1 MNLSFASLWEKISD
15 LIPEE
20 DALICGDDVLSWR
33 EFDVKASKLAS
44 ALIEN
49 GLSKNSK
56 VAIYLNNSNEY
67 LIAQYAIFKIDGCPI
82 NVNYRYVEDELTY
95 LLENSDSEAVF
106 FHSTYSNRID
116 NIKSSLPNI
125 KLWVEVDDSSQK
137 SSAIGVNYQNIIDNY
152 QPMARIERDPNT
164 IYMLYTGGT
173 TGMPKGVMYKQ
184 GEFLIFLFKTLKA
197 MGYDVPD
204 EINELDQRIKQNKE
218 NNALIRSLVGCP
230 LMHGTGMWLGSFLS
244 LNLGGSVITLPNQGF
259 NPDQMWSEV
268 ERCKA
273 SNIVIVGDAF
283 AKPMLESLNK
293 AKTANRPYDLDSVKV
308 IISSGVMWSAEV
320 KAGLLEH
327 HDMILMDT
335 IGSTEGGMGGSTSSR
350 ENPAETAKF
359 NINPGVIILADDG
372 EILEPGSEKIG
383 LIGTAGLV
391 PVGYYKD
398 PEKSAKTFK
407 EVNGIR
413 YSFPGDY
420 ARLEQDGT
428 ITLLGRGSN
437 CINSAGEK
445 IYPEEVEEAMKK
457 NSEVN
462 DCLVVGLNDER
473 FGQIVTAVVS
483 LDSDIDEEEL
493 KNKTR
498 VFLAGYKIPKK
509 IVFVEHVERAPNGK
523 ANYKWAKEIAID
535 AS

>member
-137 SSAIGVNYQNIIDNY
+137 SSAIGVNYQNIIENY
-152 QPMARIERDPNT
+152 QPMSRIERDPNT

-204 EINELDQRIKQNKE
+204 EINELAQRIKQNKE
-218 NNALIRSLVGCP
+218 STALIRSLVGCP

-293 AKTANRPYDLDSVKV
+293 AKNAKSKEGPRLAHYL
-308 IISSGVMWSAEV
+308 
-320 KAGLLEH
+320 
-327 HDMILMDT
+327 IL
-335 IGSTEGGMGGSTSSR
+335 
-350 ENPAETAKF
+350 
-359 NINPGVIILADDG
+359 
-372 EILEPGSEKIG
+372 
-383 LIGTAGLV
+383 
-391 PVGYYKD
+391 
-398 PEKSAKTFK
+398 
-407 EVNGIR
+407 
-413 YSFPGDY
+413 
-420 ARLEQDGT
+420 
-428 ITLLGRGSN
+428 
-437 CINSAGEK
+437 
-445 IYPEEVEEAMKK
+445 
-457 NSEVN
+457 
-462 DCLVVGLNDER
+462 
-473 FGQIVTAVVS
+473 
-483 LDSDIDEEEL
+483 
-493 KNKTR
+493 
-498 VFLAGYKIPKK
+498 
-509 IVFVEHVERAPNGK
+509 HV
-523 ANYKWAKEIAID
+523 
-535 AS
+535 

>member
-15 LIPEE
+15 LIPDE
-20 DALICGDDVLSWR
+20 DALICGDKVLSWK
-33 EFDVKASKLAS
+33 EFDVRASKLAS
-44 ALIEN
+44 VLIEN
-49 GLSKNSK
+49 GLTRNSK
-56 VAIYLNNSNEY
+56 VAIYLSNSNEY

-82 NVNYRYVEDELTY
+82 NVNYRYVEDELSY

-106 FHSTYSNRID
+106 FHSTFSNRID
-116 NIKSSLPNI
+116 NIKTALPNI
-125 KLWVEVDDSSQK
+125 KLWIEVEDSSQK
-137 SSAIGVNYQNIIDNY
+137 SSGIGVNYQEIIDNF
-152 QPMARIERDPNT
+152 QPMKRIERDPNT

-273 SNIVIVGDAF
+273 TNIVIVGDAF
-283 AKPMLESLNK
+283 AKPMLESLDK
-293 AKTANRPYDLDSVKV
+293 AKTANQPYDLGSIKV

-372 EILEPGSEKIG
+372 EILEPGSKKIG

-398 PEKSAKTFK
+398 PEKSAETFR

-462 DCLVVGLNDER
+462 DCLVVGLDDER
-473 FGQIVTAVVS
+473 FGQTVTAVVS
-483 LDSDIDEEEL
+483 LDLDINEEEL

-498 VFLAGYKIPKK
+498 AFLAGYKIPKK
-509 IVFVEHVERAPNGK
+509 IIFVKHVERAPNGK

>member
-49 GLSKNSK
+49 GLSNNSK

-67 LIAQYAIFKIDGCPI
+67 LIAQYAIFKIEGCPI

-137 SSAIGVNYQNIIDNY
+137 SSAIGVNYQNIIENY

-218 NNALIRSLVGCP
+218 NNALIRSLVG
-230 LMHGTGMWLGSFLS
+230 LS
-244 LNLGGSVITLPNQGF
+244 LIHI
-259 NPDQMWSEV
+259 SE
-268 ERCKA
+268 
-273 SNIVIVGDAF
+273 
-283 AKPMLESLNK
+283 P
-293 AKTANRPYDLDSVKV
+293 TRPY
-308 IISSGVMWSAEV
+308 
-320 KAGLLEH
+320 
-327 HDMILMDT
+327 
-335 IGSTEGGMGGSTSSR
+335 
-350 ENPAETAKF
+350 
-359 NINPGVIILADDG
+359 
-372 EILEPGSEKIG
+372 
-383 LIGTAGLV
+383 
-391 PVGYYKD
+391 
-398 PEKSAKTFK
+398 
-407 EVNGIR
+407 
-413 YSFPGDY
+413 
-420 ARLEQDGT
+420 
-428 ITLLGRGSN
+428 
-437 CINSAGEK
+437 
-445 IYPEEVEEAMKK
+445 
-457 NSEVN
+457 
-462 DCLVVGLNDER
+462 
-473 FGQIVTAVVS
+473 
-483 LDSDIDEEEL
+483 
-493 KNKTR
+493 
-498 VFLAGYKIPKK
+498 
-509 IVFVEHVERAPNGK
+509 
-523 ANYKWAKEIAID
+523 
-535 AS
+535 